1 MAFDYKKEY
10 KEFYL
15 PPKKPQI
22 VTVPRMNYIAVRGKG
37 DPNQEGGEY
46 QRAMSILYPIAYTLK
61 MSPRCGKVTEGFF
74 DYVVPPLEGLWWQEG
89 IKGFDLGKKNTFN
102 WISMIR
108 LPDFFTQSDVQWAKD
123 EVLRKKKLDAHS
135 LEFFSFDEGLCVQ
148 MMHTGPFDTE
158 RESVDLMD
166 GFIDEEGYEND
177 FSEVRLHHEI
187 YLSDFRKT
195 QKDKLKTVIRH
206 PIKKKE
212 N

>member
-1 MAFDYKKEY
+1 
-10 KEFYL
+10 
-15 PPKKPQI
+15 
-22 VTVPRMNYIAVRGKG
+22 
-37 DPNQEGGEY
+37 
-46 QRAMSILYPIAYTLK
+46 MSILYPIAYTLK

-108 LPDFFTQSDVQWAKD
+108 LPDFFTQIDVQWAKD
-123 EVLRKKKLDAHS
+123 EVLRKKKLDAQS
-135 LEFFSFDEGLCVQ
+135 LEFFSLDEGLCVQ

-158 RESVDLMD
+158 RESVELMD